1 MPKAKPNTFQAGLN
15 MDVDPRMQPPGTY
28 RDANNIK
35 IVGLEGN
42 TFSVENY
49 KGQTER
55 IDTGLAD
62 GNIVGYCSFAD
73 KIVLIHVNGITAS
86 TSTTKIFMFTK
97 NDDDTFSSETD
108 SNGAATHLYSA
119 ALNMTETQ
127 PVKVVGSYEN
137 KSTRRIYWTDN
148 INPVRSMNLEL
159 LVYDLE
165 SYPITINQLPVNNLE
180 LLPSVRPQ
188 SPYLSGVIGG
198 SLRVGTYQY
207 CAKYVTQD
215 GAETAALPLSGL
227 YHTTANTGS
236 YKNFMGSPQGV
247 DSAMGF
253 TLKLDNVD
261 SSFERVKLFAIF
273 YEQLN
278 GTQKVYLVSD
288 RITDGSSSLTFTHS
302 RNESDNEVSINEIL
316 EPKNTFDI
324 AKDLAIKDNILFAVN
339 TRKRDAFVSADE
351 FNPTLERWNNTLMEK
366 KPTRYLQNGAYV
378 RANQDINNYRFLPS
392 SFSVNYSKNLSSS
405 VPTTSNVMYEPKTNG
420 WTLGTAVEETF
431 ATGVDFTDIN
441 ITSSANYINAGGNDS
456 VKHYESSDKFKYHW
470 RIKVDTTGDGNYN
483 KFYNSNGVWQDT
495 STTHVINGA
504 EVGEGFANYQNGTG
518 YMTSWDNIGLT
529 ITNVPTGVRKLFIE
543 LDEVNIITSDN
554 IALNLVTSHTY
565 SWYGNDIV
573 ITADELSSEGG
584 YSYTIIETVN
594 PSETNQVSDTSRV
607 LGAMSPG
614 YNSGAGVRLSFKTI
628 PKVSDEVKSNP
639 SEAPYIQTNDS
650 ITSVD
655 ISNVDA
661 KVFSSTASSSNKDP
675 QMLTLKGY
683 KRGEIY
689 RLGVLFYDK
698 KGNPINTLWMGDVQ
712 MPEHGDRNLQLEKGV
727 IKSTKGGTPVD
738 IITTVASPPKINGN
752 VCAEDYRLDVVDGI
766 AVPGHVVLPNFA
778 TNGVSNYNLTNNNA
792 RNFLYPITDTDSAS
806 QRTFKHYTMDLAIV
820 CEFRFPQSVLDKISG
835 FQVVR
840 AERSMQDAS
849 VMQSGLFRE
858 GAQFIFNDEGTAN
871 SLKNE
876 AEGNIGGTNE
886 ANRILVNE
894 KLEDFRAKF
903 GVSEHIFY
911 DEIAESN
918 HEEPTSFIFGSSY
931 SQNYSDTSAVR
942 NRFWGVPNIGVVYS
956 PDSLFGVY
964 PYKFSSTDRIKTVS
978 TISLKDNIQFQS
990 TEAYTFGNSTPY
1002 EHRFYGFKVVNEADG
1017 QHKYFGKTYT
1027 VDTQFSIL
1035 AEETFSNG
1043 DSAIKAYNNNTSF
1056 GSYFFDIQND
1066 QNQPNYNP
1074 TGSRDANE
1082 LFVRSILLDQAEE
1095 VFEGDTTRV
1104 NKYNRNFINMTYGN
1118 VRSAGLTPE
1127 GSPDDDATT
1136 YTSYFESYLVDS
1148 TSTNYWKVKSVQKG
1162 NKGIFVSP
1170 AGMPRI
1176 PNLNR
1181 LILGDGNLLW
1191 PNSYRH
1197 KKNPYMLL
1205 VDIVKSSSERES
1217 MYGGV
1222 SNDSLFSTRY
1232 IKAGEFTKVVIPGH
1246 TPDTNFKV
1254 NVHGGDVFTSIFS
1267 HQLTMSHYHPDGSA
1281 AKFIT
1286 FPVESR
1292 VNPDM
1297 RSGFHLQAGKA
1308 EAGFFPD
1315 VIPNKNDLMY
1325 NPVYSQEPNFKGYI
1339 SVDESKKAID
1349 LDQPVQVAYSKSK
1362 VSGELEDSY
1371 RQFPIVQFHDLDND
1385 AGEINSIVNFRD
1397 NLYCLQDSGFAK
1409 LFINSRAL
1417 VGGAEGI
1424 LIGSANTI
1432 ENHSYISK
1440 QYGSIHREGV
1450 LSTDN
1455 ALYFIDAKNSK
1466 IHRFTDRL
1474 ESISD
1479 KGVMKFMNDTI
1490 SSTSTFKSKKPN
1502 TTYSRIQD
1510 SQQHFAS
1517 EARGVSI
1524 GYDQK
1529 EKRVIFTFSDRTGS
1543 NINKISIA
1551 YNEYM
1556 NAFESKLSATPPL
1569 WIMHQGNL
1577 YCHGRILPTMGNGN
1591 IACNKVSEFNVNE
1604 SAYGMNANAVVL
1616 QDIEIIVNDGA
1627 VKNKKFDTVEVIGD
1641 TDINGTVTLSSADF
1655 STDKTAQ
1662 QTTNFAIDL
1671 IHTIREGVLSF
1682 PLRGKT
1688 AAKRL
1693 VGTYAKIKLK
1703 NNNNT
1708 KFSIFAIV
1716 AKIRQSLK

>member
-42 TFSVENY
+42 TFSVENF

-55 IDTGLAD
+55 IDTGLTD
-62 GNIVGYCSFAD
+62 GNIVGYYSFAD
-73 KIVLIHVNGITAS
+73 KIVLIHVDGITAS

-97 NDDDTFSSETD
+97 NDDDSFTSETN
-108 SNGAATHLYSA
+108 SVGAATHLYSA

-127 PVKVVGSYEN
+127 PVKIVGSYEN

-159 LVYDLE
+159 KVYELE
-165 SYPITINQLPVNNLE
+165 YYPITITQLPINNLE
-180 LLPSVRPQ
+180 LLPSVKPQ
-188 SPYLSGVIGG
+188 SPYLAGVVGG
-198 SLRVGTYQY
+198 SLKVGAYQY
-207 CAKYVTQD
+207 CVKYITQD

-227 YHTTANTGS
+227 YHTTANTGA
-236 YKNFMGSPQGV
+236 YKNFMGSPQGI
-247 DSAMGF
+247 DSTMGL
-253 TLKLDNVD
+253 TLRLDNVD
-261 SSFERVKLFAIF
+261 STFERAKLFAIF

-288 RITDGSSSLTFTHS
+288 RLVDGSNSITFTHS
-302 RNESDNEVSINEIL
+302 RIESDSEVSINEIL
-316 EPKNTFDI
+316 EPKNTFDV

-339 TRKRDAFVSADE
+339 TRKRDAFVSSDE
-351 FNPTLERWNNTLMEK
+351 FNPTLERWNSTTGNK
-366 KPTRYLQNGAYV
+366 KATRYLLNGEYV
-378 RANQDINNYRFLPS
+378 RANQDVNNYRFLPQTYH
-392 SFSVNYSKNLSSS
+392 VKYSKNLSSS
-405 VPTTSNVMYEPKTNG
+405 TPTTQSVLYQPKNDG
-420 WTLGTAVEETF
+420 FTLGTPVEETF
-431 ATGVDFTDIN
+431 SSGVDFENLTIF
-441 ITSSANYINAGGNDS
+441 SSAKYINAGGNDS
-456 VKHYESSDKFKYHW
+456 VKNYEATDKFKYHW
-470 RIKVDTTGDGNYN
+470 RIKVDTTGDGTYN
-483 KFYNSNGVWQDT
+483 KFYNSAGNWQDT
-495 STTHVINGA
+495 STTHVVNGG
-504 EVGEGFANYQNGTG
+504 EVGEGNFGNGQGATG

-543 LDEVNIITSDN
+543 LDEVDIITSDN
-554 IALNLVTSHTY
+554 INLNLVTSHTY
-565 SWYGNDIV
+565 TYFLQSIT
-573 ITADELSSEGG
+573 ITADELSSTGG
-584 YSYTIIETVN
+584 YSYSLNETVDA
-594 PSETNQVSDTSRV
+594 SEVNQVSGKSRV

-628 PKVSDEVKSNP
+628 PKVSDEVKGQA
-639 SEAPYIQTNDS
+639 SEPPYIQTNDS

-655 ISNVDA
+655 ICNVDA
-661 KVFSSTASSSNKDP
+661 KVFSSTTSSGNKDP

-689 RLGVLFYDK
+689 RLGVLFFDK

-712 MPEHGDRNLQLEKGV
+712 MPEHGDRNLQLELGV
-727 IKSTKGGTPVD
+727 VQQSKNDENPVS
-738 IITTVASPPKINGN
+738 ITTTVASPPKINGN

-766 AVPGHVVLPNFA
+766 AVPGHVKLPNFA
-778 TNGVSNYNLTNNNA
+778 HNGVSNFNATHNSA

-820 CEFRFPQSVLDKISG
+820 CEFKFPQSVLDKISG

-858 GAQFIFNDEGTAN
+858 AANFIFNDEGT
-871 SLKNE
+871 SDTLKNE

-894 KLEDFRAKF
+894 KLEDFRAKY
-903 GVSEHIFY
+903 GVAEHIFY
-911 DEIAESN
+911 DEHDETNDS
-918 HEEPTSFIFGSSY
+918 EPTSFVFGSSY
-931 SQNYSDTSAVR
+931 TQNYSDTSAVR

-964 PYKFSSTDRIKTVS
+964 PYKHSSTDRIKTVS
-978 TISLKDNIQFQS
+978 TLSLKDNIQFQS
-990 TEAYTFGNSTPY
+990 TQAYTFGNTTAGN
-1002 EHRFYGFKVVNEADG
+1002 RFYGEKVVNPTDG
-1017 QHKYFGKTYT
+1017 QIKYFGKTYT
-1027 VDTQFSIL
+1027 VDAQFSIL
-1035 AEETFSNG
+1035 AEQTFSNG
-1043 DSAIKAYNNNTSF
+1043 DSAIKAYNNNGNF
-1056 GSYFFDIQND
+1056 GSYFFDISAS
-1066 QNQPNYNP
+1066 NP
-1074 TGSRDANE
+1074 TGSNDAK
-1082 LFVRSILLDQAEE
+1082 LLYARSILLDQAEE
-1095 VFEGDTTRV
+1095 ILEGDTTRV
-1104 NKYNRNFINMTYGN
+1104 NKYNKNFINMTYGN
-1118 VRSAGLTPE
+1118 VRAAGLTPE
-1127 GSPDDDATT
+1127 GATDDDDTT

-1148 TSTNYWKVKSVQKG
+1148 ASTSYLKVKSVQKG

-1170 AGMPRI
+1170 SGMPRI

-1222 SNDSLFSTRY
+1222 TNDSLFNTRY
-1232 IKAGEFTKVVIPGH
+1232 IKAGEFTKVVVPGH
-1246 TPDTNFKV
+1246 TINTNFKMT
-1254 NVHGGDVFTSIFS
+1254 VHGGDVFTSIFS

-1315 VIPNKNDLMY
+1315 VIPNKNDLLY
-1325 NPVYSQEPNFKGYI
+1325 NSVYSQEPSFKGYI

-1371 RQFPIVQFHDLDND
+1371 RQFPVVQFHDLDND

-1417 VGGAEGI
+1417 IGGAEGI

-1502 TTYSRIQD
+1502 TTYPRIQD

-1517 EARGVSI
+1517 DAKGVSI

-1529 EKRVIFTFSDRTGS
+1529 EKRVIFTFSDKTGS
-1543 NINKISIA
+1543 TVNKISIA
-1551 YNEYM
+1551 YNEYI
-1556 NAFESKLSATPPL
+1556 NAFESKSNATPPL

-1577 YCHGRILPTMGNGN
+1577 YSHGRINENIGNGN
-1591 IACNKVSEFNVNE
+1591 AACSKVYEFDKDASN
-1604 SAYGMNANAVVL
+1604 YGKIFTSTYE

-1627 VKNKKFDTVEVIGD
+1627 VNSKKFDAVEVIGD
-1641 TDINGTVTLSSADF
+1641 TDNSGTVSLTGAAF
-1655 STDKTAQ
+1655 STDKTAE
-1662 QTTNFAIDL
+1662 QTTTFASDL
-1671 IHTIREGVLSF
+1671 IHTLREGILNF

-1716 AKIRQSLK
+1716 AKIRQSFK